1 MEKDKFT
8 HSAERAPRKYV
19 FLHPIRAKVGQIII
33 GLRSIVDQ
41 APGSTL
47 SFSEDEQDFYISD
60 IKIWADIVVLMSSL
74 DEDDAC
80 SVDYLLEE
88 MESLDENSSVI
99 LQYLWQL
106 RNLGAEDDGTFFC
119 YEENEDYEDNEES
132 YCCYCWSD
140 ICEIRSFSAKYLR
153 SIIKEFADR
162 YPKRKVVGLAEDGTP
177 YDVTSI
183 FPDDDGVTYIC
194 VGWEAEEAITTS
206 SIIPSLNGPDGVV
219 VKFRRDKQ
227 VVRKAIA
234 ANSEGQIFFE
244 HIVNGEKVI
253 AFHLGE
259 TLYDRYLDGDY
270 YEEDSLMDYL
280 REEDSFEMA
289 SELGNV

>member
-1 MEKDKFT
+1 MEINKFT
-8 HSAERAPRKYV
+8 NEDSLERVPRKYV
-19 FLHPIRAKVGQIII
+19 FLHPIRAKVGQIVN
-33 GLRSIVDQ
+33 GLRSIVER

-47 SFSEDEQDFYISD
+47 SFSEDESDLYISG
-60 IKIWADIVVLMSSL
+60 IKLWADIVILMSSR

-88 MESLDENSSVI
+88 MEGQDENAYVI

-119 YEENEDYEDNEES
+119 YEDNEDYEDDEES

-140 ICEIRSFSAKYLR
+140 ICEIRSFSGKYLG
-153 SIIKEFADR
+153 SAIKEFADK
-162 YPKRKVVGLAEDGTP
+162 YPDRKVVGLAEDGTP
-177 YDVTSI
+177 YNVTSI
-183 FPDDDGVTYIC
+183 FPEDDGVTYIC

-206 SIIPSLNGPDGVV
+206 SIICSLNGPDGVV
-219 VKFRRDKQ
+219 VKFMRDKQ

-234 ANSEGQIFFE
+234 ANSEGHTFFE

-253 AFHLGE
+253 AFRLGE
-259 TLYDRYLDGDY
+259 TLYDRQLDGDY
-270 YEEDSLMDYL
+270 FEEDSLNNYI
-280 REEDSFEMA
+280 RKEDSFVMA
-289 SELGNV
+289 SK